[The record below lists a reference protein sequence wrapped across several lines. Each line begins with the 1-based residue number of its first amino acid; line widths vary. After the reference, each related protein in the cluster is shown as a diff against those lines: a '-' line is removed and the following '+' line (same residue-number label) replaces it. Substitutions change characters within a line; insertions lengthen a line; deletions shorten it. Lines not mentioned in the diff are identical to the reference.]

1 MPAASVPQKACPF
14 QNSNAAQPAQKT
26 TSAMRRHNGLKN
38 DVLGVLHR
46 FADHAARLNG
56 ALNHWGIPASR
67 PCSRP
72 LS

>member
-38 DVLGVLHR
+38 GVLGVLHR
-46 FADHAARLNG
+46 FADHAA
-56 ALNHWGIPASR
+56 A
-67 PCSRP
+67 
-72 LS
+72 